1 MRFAAAARS
10 LAAVAVAS
18 LLMTFALIAL
28 GSSPATVFVALAD
41 GAFGSWIAC
50 ADTLVKATP
59 LLFCA
64 LAIAIAFEGA
74 LWNIGA
80 DGQLIAGAL
89 VAGAC
94 GSWLD
99 RWPHPLAVLALLAA
113 GIAGGAAWGA

>member
-41 GAFGSWIAC
+41 GAFGSWLAC

-89 VAGAC
+89 AAGAC
-94 GSWLD
+94 GPSLG
-99 RWPHPLAVLALLAA
+99 RWPHPLAILGMFGA
-113 GIAGGAAWGA
+113 GAVGG